1 LSWGA
6 GTIGV
11 AMDPDSPQPVA
22 TLPRPPRWPYV
33 LSASFLVAGLAV
45 VLLWPVKLPY
55 YAISPGPVEDVAD
68 LITVTD
74 AETFE
79 SDGKFYLLTVGL
91 REVNAFE
98 WVEAR
103 FFDSRVDLL
112 DRDVVRPPGVSQEQ
126 VTRTNLEAMN
136 ESIDTAI
143 FVALERLG
151 YDVTF
156 IGQGVEV
163 LQVVEGTPAFGVIEV
178 GDRFDVI
185 AGKTITTADEAG
197 EWIRTFAIGD
207 TITLEGTRGE
217 EPISLEITLA
227 AHPDVE
233 GAPMVGVLFDTVNLD
248 LDLPID
254 VTVDSRNIGGPS
266 AGMTYALTIIDV
278 LTPGDLTKG
287 HVIAGTGTIRFDET
301 VGAIGGVRQKVF
313 AARAVGAEIIF
324 VPQDN
329 YADALTAAGD
339 GVLIV
344 PITTLQEALD
354 YLEAL
359 EPVAATVAAP

>member
-1 LSWGA
+1 MDA
-6 GTIGV
+6 GSTE
-11 AMDPDSPQPVA
+11 PVYRA
-22 TLPRPPRWPYV
+22 PRPPRWPYV
-33 LSASFLVAGLAV
+33 LAASFLVTGLAV

-74 AETFE
+74 AQVYE
-79 SDGKFYLLTVGL
+79 SEGKFYLLTVGL

-98 WVEAR
+98 WFEAR
-103 FFDSRVDLL
+103 FLDPRVDLL
-112 DRDVVRPPGVSQEQ
+112 QREVVRPAGVSQEQ
-126 VTRTNLEAMN
+126 VTRTNLEAMD

-143 FVALERLG
+143 FVALEHLG

-156 IGQGVEV
+156 VGEGVEV

-185 AGKTITTADEAG
+185 GGEPVFTAEEAG
-197 EWIRTFAIGD
+197 EVVRTHAIGE
-207 TITLEGTRGE
+207 TITLGGTRAG
-217 EPISLEITLA
+217 EPITLEITLA
-227 AHPDVE
+227 AHPDIA

-248 LDLPID
+248 LDLPIA
-254 VTVDSRNIGGPS
+254 VAVDSRNIGGPS
-266 AGMTYALTIIDV
+266 AGMTYALTLIDL

-301 VGAIGGVRQKVF
+301 VGPIGGVRQKVF
-313 AARAVGAEIIF
+313 AARAIGVEIIF
-324 VPQDN
+324 VPLDN

-339 GVLIV
+339 GVEIV
-344 PITTLQEALD
+344 PVTTLQEALD
-354 YLEAL
+354 YLDSL
-359 EPVAATVAAP
+359 EPAAALVAAG